1 MAAEEGESFLCK
13 VVQLQ
18 QDLTKYS
25 ELNDAYSIEMTRGK
39 TAEGKLR
46 KQIAHVID
54 GGGVSRLMVSGT
66 RL

>member
-25 ELNDAYSIEMTRGK
+25 ELNDAYSIEMTER
-39 TAEGKLR
+39 LR
-46 KQIAHVID
+46 RASSE
-54 GGGVSRLMVSGT
+54 SRLLM
-66 RL
+66 